1 MENYKYKYLKY
12 KYKYLQ
18 LQLGG
23 LRPGNKR
30 NRNSWVDSCGIVQYN
45 PKPADY
51 FKNVNINV
59 KVKKHLWL
67 MLFLKI
73 GTVNADFNYVKK
85 EIFNELKELNKNLK
99 TESWIKCK
107 DKCLKKLKGFLDAE
121 VTSTAYILRC
131 LVSSIIQPKESNIK
145 LKIKI
150 NIDIKNLTGTWDND
164 KQYIKIEQLE
174 KNKKPRLIMGFG
186 PSASGKTFWA
196 ESIIKILS
204 STDRSFPNA
213 FLSID
218 GGIYREKSVV
228 YQLIIKLTKKLCN
241 KKILGF
247 ENLYSSGLAN
257 IKGRMKSL
265 FKSPKSKIRDYL
277 KTNSKTVKLS
287 LYVPET
293 AGSCLQ
299 CRVVIKKCACA
310 EKIVAKYKK
319 ITGDDKWI
327 GLFIWQ
333 CLKGSDCRFPDD
345 SKCRS
350 TSASGKSRELDEGKK
365 FSPAAYKFSF
375 NGGLATMKR
384 APGGR
389 IEIHN
394 GGGLKFRGKFTKS
407 TIKEYPLD
415 KKGKKLLDKIDFTKI
430 NSIYVHDKY
439 DMHH

>member
-1 MENYKYKYLKY
+1 
-12 KYKYLQ
+12 
-18 LQLGG
+18 
-23 LRPGNKR
+23 
-30 NRNSWVDSCGIVQYN
+30 
-45 PKPADY
+45 
-51 FKNVNINV
+51 
-59 KVKKHLWL
+59 
-67 MLFLKI
+67 
-73 GTVNADFNYVKK
+73 
-85 EIFNELKELNKNLK
+85 
-99 TESWIKCK
+99 
-107 DKCLKKLKGFLDAE
+107 
-121 VTSTAYILRC
+121 
-131 LVSSIIQPKESNIK
+131 
-145 LKIKI
+145 
-150 NIDIKNLTGTWDND
+150 
-164 KQYIKIEQLE
+164 
-174 KNKKPRLIMGFG
+174 MGFG

-247 ENLYSSGLAN
+247 ENLYSSGFEN
-257 IKGRMKSL
+257 IKKGMKSL

-277 KTNSKTVKLS
+277 KTTSKNVKLS

-299 CRVVIKKCACA
+299 CRVVLKKCACA
-310 EKIVAKYKK
+310 EKIVSKYKK

-333 CLKGSDCRFPDD
+333 HLKNSDCKFKDD

-394 GGGLKFRGKFTKS
+394 GGGLKFRGKFTKT

-415 KKGKKLLDKIDFTKI
+415 NGKKLLDKIDFKKI
-430 NSIYVHDKY
+430 NSIYVNEKY